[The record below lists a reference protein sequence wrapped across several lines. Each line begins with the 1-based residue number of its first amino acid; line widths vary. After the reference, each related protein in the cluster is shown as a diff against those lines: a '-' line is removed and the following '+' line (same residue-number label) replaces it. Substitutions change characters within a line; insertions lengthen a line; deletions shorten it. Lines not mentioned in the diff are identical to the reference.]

1 MAAERVIT
9 IDDLPEEFH
18 EYGPVG
24 AACAAEVSREA
35 EEAFQRW
42 LDAGKEAGMEYLRRH
57 AGLRRDPRLL
67 LEGARTVITFA
78 FPYSSAKRRDPSLPT
93 ISEYAL
99 GNDYH
104 DVIRGHLNSL
114 AALLPEGTR
123 SRVCVDTAPLPE
135 RYWAVR
141 SGLGYIGRNGAL
153 IVPGIGSRVFLAE
166 IITTLAIKPPEPL
179 AMSCHGCG
187 RCREACPDGA
197 LGADG
202 TIDCRRCLSY
212 LTIEHRGDWTS
223 PEAMHAMATPA
234 GRNTLYGCDR
244 CITVCPLNRQPS
256 QTAYPLLPGLE
267 PRPEML
273 RLDAGDVRAMDREEF
288 SRIFKGSAMKRAKIE
303 GMKRNAR

>member
-9 IDDLPEEFH
+9 IDGLPEEFH

-24 AACAAEVSREA
+24 AACAAEVSCEA

-256 QTAYPLLPGLE
+256 QAAYPLLPGLE